1 MKKPLS
7 VHALPVA
14 TNVDAGS
21 VHVAVVPSSRKRSMV
36 PLLQS
41 GGVVTLQ
48 EHVQAP
54 APAAGADTT
63 SVEVH
68 PLGHAD
74 IPLASETTVNP
85 LGMVAHAEM
94 LQVVLVSPVP
104 VSLVPVSV
112 PLPPSPRR
120 LEVGAP
126 PHAMCAQASRRRND
140 RRIQRI
146 YHSTAQRRSP
156 NT

>member
-7 VHALPVA
+7 VHALLVA

-21 VHVAVVPSSRKRSMV
+21 VHVGVVSSSMKRSMV

-41 GGVVTLQ
+41 GGVVTLH
-48 EHVQAP
+48 EHVHAP
-54 APAAGADTT
+54 APATGADTT
-63 SVEVH
+63 SVDVH

-74 IPLASETTVNP
+74 VPVDSETTVNP
-85 LGMVAHAEM
+85 LGMVAHAAM
-94 LQVVLVSPVP
+94 LQFEP
-104 VSLVPVSV
+104 VSLIAVSPPASI
-112 PLPPSPRR
+112 PLPPSLRR
-120 LEVGAP
+120 LDVGAP
-126 PHAMCAQASRRRND
+126 PQAIGAHANKRRND